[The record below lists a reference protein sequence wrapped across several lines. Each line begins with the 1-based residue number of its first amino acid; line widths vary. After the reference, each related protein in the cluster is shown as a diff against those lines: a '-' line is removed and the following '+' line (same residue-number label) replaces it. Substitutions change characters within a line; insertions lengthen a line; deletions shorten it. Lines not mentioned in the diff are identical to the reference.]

1 MLRRIAAWIL
11 RRLGCVC
18 IQGSRGFPDE
28 PMWPVGM
35 YVQRGDD
42 GEEEGR

>member
-1 MLRRIAAWIL
+1 MRRLIAWMLRRL
-11 RRLGCVC
+11 SRTCVL
-18 IQGSRGFPDE
+18 GSRGFPDE

-42 GEEEGR
+42 GEEEKD